1 MYGTVAAVCSRC
13 QEFVQMLYSLFM
25 DSDGVL
31 RIGELSKRSGV
42 SPELLRAWERRYG
55 LLRPVRS
62 AGGLRLYTPADVERV
77 RVMRQHIAD
86 GLAAAEAAALALR
99 AGVGDGAAPMALRP
113 EAVRDDLADAL
124 DRYDEPRAQAILDR
138 LLAVATVDTLLSEVV
153 LPYLRELGE
162 RWLRGDAS
170 VAQEHFAS
178 SVVRGR
184 LLGLA
189 RGWGLGLGP
198 TAVLACLPGEQHD
211 LGLIAFGLALRS
223 RGWRIVY
230 LGTDSPIE
238 TVEEVARQLDPSLVV
253 LTAVSSERVL
263 PVLPQLQALAG
274 RHRLALGGAA
284 AANGA
289 LEGSDA
295 LALSGD
301 PIAEAA
307 RVTTLVQGGERAAVR
322 TAVLGATGFVGRA
335 LVPALAQRGEVVA
348 VSRRAT
354 APELPGVRSRRRRP
368 HQPRIDARRAR
379 GRRRRLSPRPLAR
392 RAQLLRARSAG
403 GRERRGR
410 GRASGRRPDRLSRR
424 ARR

>member
-1 MYGTVAAVCSRC
+1 
-13 QEFVQMLYSLFM
+13 MLYSVGM

-42 SPELLRAWERRYG
+42 SPDLLRAWERRYG

-77 RVMRQHIAD
+77 RVMRQHLAD
-86 GLAAAEAAALALR
+86 GLAASEAAALASRTGL
-99 AGVGDGAAPMALRP
+99 DDQAAPMALRP
-113 EAVRDDLADAL
+113 EAMRDDLADAL

-162 RWLRGDAS
+162 RWERGEAS

-189 RGWGLGLGP
+189 RGWGLGFGP
-198 TAVLACLPGEQHD
+198 TAVLACLPGELHD

-230 LGTDSPIE
+230 LGTDTPIE
-238 TVEEVARQLDPSLVV
+238 TVEEVSRQLDPSLVV
-253 LTAVSSERVL
+253 LTAVSSERVE
-263 PVLPQLQALAG
+263 PVVTRLRALAG
-274 RHRLALGGAA
+274 RHRLALAGAA
-284 AANGA
+284 AGNGA
-289 LEGSDA
+289 LEASGA

-301 PIAEAA
+301 PVAEAA
-307 RVTTLVQGGERAAVR
+307 RVSTLVQGDGE
-322 TAVLGATGFVGRA
+322 
-335 LVPALAQRGEVVA
+335 
-348 VSRRAT
+348 
-354 APELPGVRSRRRRP
+354 
-368 HQPRIDARRAR
+368 
-379 GRRRRLSPRPLAR
+379 
-392 RAQLLRARSAG
+392 LL
-403 GRERRGR
+403 
-410 GRASGRRPDRLSRR
+410 
-424 ARR
+424 

>member
-1 MYGTVAAVCSRC
+1 
-13 QEFVQMLYSLFM
+13 M
-25 DSDGVL
+25 DTDGVL

-77 RVMRQHIAD
+77 HVMRQHLAD

-99 AGVGDGAAPMALRP
+99 AGVGDAATPMALLP

-138 LLAVATVDTLLSEVV
+138 LLAVVTVDTLLSEVV
-153 LPYLRELGE
+153 LPYLHELGE
-162 RWLRGDAS
+162 RWQRGDAS

-230 LGTDSPIE
+230 LGSDSPIE
-238 TVEEVARQLDPSLVV
+238 TVEEMSRQLDPSLVV
-253 LTAVSSERVL
+253 LAAASSERVE
-263 PVLPQLQALAG
+263 PVVTQLRALAG

-284 AANGA
+284 AGYDG
-289 LEGSDA
+289 LEASGA

-301 PIAEAA
+301 PIAEAT
-307 RVTTLVQGGERAAVR
+307 RVTTLVQNGGE
-322 TAVLGATGFVGRA
+322 
-335 LVPALAQRGEVVA
+335 
-348 VSRRAT
+348 
-354 APELPGVRSRRRRP
+354 
-368 HQPRIDARRAR
+368 
-379 GRRRRLSPRPLAR
+379 PL
-392 RAQLLRARSAG
+392 
-403 GRERRGR
+403 
-410 GRASGRRPDRLSRR
+410 
-424 ARR
+424 

>member
-1 MYGTVAAVCSRC
+1 
-13 QEFVQMLYSLFM
+13 MLYSVGM

-42 SPELLRAWERRYG
+42 SPDLLRAWERRYG

-77 RVMRQHIAD
+77 RVMREHLAD
-86 GLAAAEAAALALR
+86 GLAASEAAALASRTGL
-99 AGVGDGAAPMALRP
+99 DDEAALMALRP
-113 EAVRDDLADAL
+113 EAMRDDLADAL

-223 RGWRIVY
+223 WGWRIVF
-230 LGTDSPIE
+230 LGSDSPIE
-238 TVEEVARQLDPSLVV
+238 TVEEVSRQLDPSLVV
-253 LTAVSSERVL
+253 LTAVSSERVE
-263 PVLPQLQALAG
+263 PVVAQLRALAA

-284 AANGA
+284 AEDDAPEASG
-289 LEGSDA
+289 A

-307 RVTTLVQGGERAAVR
+307 RVTTLVQGCGE
-322 TAVLGATGFVGRA
+322 
-335 LVPALAQRGEVVA
+335 PQ
-348 VSRRAT
+348 
-354 APELPGVRSRRRRP
+354 
-368 HQPRIDARRAR
+368 
-379 GRRRRLSPRPLAR
+379 
-392 RAQLLRARSAG
+392 
-403 GRERRGR
+403 
-410 GRASGRRPDRLSRR
+410 
-424 ARR
+424 

>member
-1 MYGTVAAVCSRC
+1 
-13 QEFVQMLYSLFM
+13 M
-25 DSDGVL
+25 DTDGVL

-77 RVMRQHIAD
+77 RVMCQHLAD

-99 AGVGDGAAPMALRP
+99 EGTGDAAIPTALSP

-124 DRYDEPRAQAILDR
+124 ERYDEPRAQAIFDR
-138 LLAVATVDTLLSEVV
+138 LLAVATVDTLLGEVV
-153 LPYLRELGE
+153 LPYLHELGE

-230 LGTDSPIE
+230 LGSDSPIE
-238 TVEEVARQLDPSLVV
+238 TVEEVSRQLDPSLVV
-253 LTAVSSERVL
+253 LAAASSERVE
-263 PVLPQLQALAG
+263 PVMSQLRALAG
-274 RHRLALGGAA
+274 QYRLALGGAA
-284 AANGA
+284 AANDA
-289 LEGSDA
+289 LLNGGA

-307 RVTTLVQGGERAAVR
+307 RVTTLVKGGE
-322 TAVLGATGFVGRA
+322 
-335 LVPALAQRGEVVA
+335 
-348 VSRRAT
+348 
-354 APELPGVRSRRRRP
+354 
-368 HQPRIDARRAR
+368 
-379 GRRRRLSPRPLAR
+379 PL
-392 RAQLLRARSAG
+392 
-403 GRERRGR
+403 
-410 GRASGRRPDRLSRR
+410 
-424 ARR
+424 